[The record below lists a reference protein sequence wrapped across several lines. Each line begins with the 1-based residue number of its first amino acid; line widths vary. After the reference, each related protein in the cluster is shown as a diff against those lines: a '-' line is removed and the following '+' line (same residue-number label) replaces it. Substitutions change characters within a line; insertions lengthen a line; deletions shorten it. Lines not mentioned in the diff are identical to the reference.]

1 MADLA
6 VVFHW
11 PPAAMD
17 RMSLAELMNWR
28 ARAAERHNPE
38 G

>member
-11 PPAAMD
+11 APAAMD
-17 RMSLAELMNWR
+17 PMSLGELMTWR
-28 ARAAERHNPE
+28 ERAARRANPDS
-38 G
+38 

>member
-11 PPAAMD
+11 PPAAMEA
-17 RMSLAELMNWR
+17 MSLPDLARWWAKAR
-28 ARAAERHNPE
+28 ARAKPE
-38 G
+38 E